1 MTTAR
6 LVVSHNIRALMDN
19 SVPKVSQALIGDV
32 IELKQPQVSQ
42 RLHGRHPWG
51 IDELEH
57 IADFFGVEITLL
69 VDPDPNAVYRW
80 LAENGRIDL
89 RDRPMPNRACNHP
102 YGSNALHL
110 FDPDEI
116 PAFIDLRDPVVT
128 NRNQNDSLAL
138 LANAS

>member
-1 MTTAR
+1 MTAAR
-6 LVVSHNIRALMDN
+6 LTVSHNIKALMDN

-32 IELKQPQVSQ
+32 IDLKQPQVSL

-51 IDELEH
+51 IDELEQ
-57 IADFFGVEITLL
+57 IAEFFGVEITLL
-69 VDPDPNAVYRW
+69 VDTDPNAVYRW
-80 LAENGRIDL
+80 LAEHGRIDL

-110 FDPDEI
+110 FDPDEL
-116 PAFIDLRDPVVT
+116 PTLIDLREPPVTDMTYEGPIV
-128 NRNQNDSLAL
+128 L